1 MYTWCATPAPAFL
14 FTAAASFICRLS
26 PALLHALPWLCSK
39 NAAYDFFPC
48 QNQLFYRGKGKGGMW

>member
-1 MYTWCATPAPAFL
+1 MCNKQLRVTADAPFNLVLTVFL
-14 FTAAASFICRLS
+14 SDCR
-26 PALLHALPWLCSK
+26 K